1 SAQTVIYQEGFNTDG
16 EAANPQ
22 RFTTTGRFHSEYPHD
37 PALVP
42 NNTADQV
49 GPVFWGFRSEV
60 SIVGV
65 FGPTSE
71 RRALLAWDGAI
82 MAEEITPQFW
92 TLFDGTISWLLRGK
106 TNGTVVFSQDE
117 TSGQSLAD
125 HLRGKGFT
133 VVNDDL
139 SVADTNIVGDLI
151 IKT

>member
-1 SAQTVIYQEGFNTDG
+1 MKTLSPASSRLSAMAPRMMASVAALLAISWLATPVSAQTVIYQEGFNTDG

-92 TLFDGTISWLLRGK
+92 TLFDGTISWL
-106 TNGTVVFSQDE
+106 
-117 TSGQSLAD
+117 
-125 HLRGKGFT
+125 
-133 VVNDDL
+133 
-139 SVADTNIVGDLI
+139 
-151 IKT
+151 